1 MIIKT
6 LLVHPGTQYSHQLAK
21 QLYKRNLLYLFISGF
36 IISENS
42 ILLRCIRKFIPNL
55 YRIISNRVI
64 KELPPSKLK
73 SFFFNEIFSL
83 IKLRNSNLEL
93 NYFERNNLFQKKIP
107 GSILKN
113 STIIIGFDTSSLL
126 LIEHALKL
134 NIPFILDVSIAH
146 SIEKNHVY
154 RNLMHSFPNWAEF
167 IELKDEQ
174 LIEIEQ
180 LEFLKATKLVVA
192 SNFTKQ
198 TLINQGI
205 TAEKIH
211 VNPYG
216 INLTDFKMKE
226 QYLLN
231 QKIKFIF
238 IGLVD
243 ARKGVPFLL
252 SVMGQLDQKLLEL
265 NLIGPVSSPI
275 KSIIETNYSSLSI
288 NVLGKVPHAEMSEL
302 IILNDVFVFP
312 TYFEGFGLVILEAM
326 ASGLP
331 VITTTAS
338 AGPDIIQN
346 GIEGFVIEPGNEE
359 ELKTAMQYFIDHPEQ
374 IEIMGKAAR
383 KKAEQYTWDSYGKRW
398 EKIIMDV
405 LHK

>member
-1 MIIKT
+1 MIKT
-6 LLVHPGTQYSHQLAK
+6 LLFHPGTQYSHQLAK
-21 QLYKRNLLYLFISGF
+21 QLYKRNLLFLFISGF
-36 IISENS
+36 IISEKS
-42 ILLRCIRKFIPNL
+42 ILLKCIRKYFPNL
-55 YRIISNRVI
+55 HRKISNRVI

-73 SFFFNEIFSL
+73 SFLFHEIFSL
-83 IKLRNSNLEL
+83 IKLRNRNTEI

-107 GSILKN
+107 ESILIN
-113 STIIIGFDTSSLL
+113 SSIIIGFDTSSFL
-126 LIEHALKL
+126 LIAKAIQL
-134 NIPFILDVSIAH
+134 NKPFILDVSIAH
-146 SIEKNHVY
+146 SVEKNIVY
-154 RNLMHSFPNWAEF
+154 RNLTQLFPNWADF
-167 IELKDEQ
+167 IELKDEK
-174 LIEIEQ
+174 LIEMEQ
-180 LEFLKATKLVVA
+180 QEFLKATKLVVA

-198 TLINQGI
+198 TLINQGVC
-205 TAEKIH
+205 AEKIH

-252 SVMGQLDQKLLEL
+252 NVMGKLDPNLLEL
-265 NLIGPVSSPI
+265 NLVGPVSSPI
-275 KSIIETNYSSLSI
+275 KSIIESNYSSLPI
-288 NVLGKVPHAEMSEL
+288 KIFGKVPHAEMSEL
-302 IILNDVFVFP
+302 VKLNDVFVFP

-338 AGPDIIQN
+338 AGADIVQN
-346 GIEGFVIEPGNEE
+346 GIEGFVIEPGNEK
-359 ELKTAMQYFIDHPEQ
+359 ELKKAMQYFIDHPKQ

-383 KKAEQYTWDSYGKRW
+383 LKAEQYTWDSYGKRW
-398 EKIIMDV
+398 EKIITEV
-405 LHK
+405 LHN